1 MGGVAMG
8 KAGGGKASA
17 GRIGVAA
24 AAALAPAAW
33 GTTYLVTTE
42 LLPDGRPMLLAALRA
57 LPAGLLL
64 LLLGRK
70 LPRGRWWGRA
80 AILGMLNIGF
90 FFPLIFVGAYHLP
103 GGVAATI
110 GAIQPLLVIGFSA
123 MILGARPS
131 RRAVVAGLVGVV
143 GVGLLVL
150 KGSAKLDGVGIA
162 AMLTAIVIMALGTV
176 LTRKWGKPEGVTM
189 LDLTAW
195 QLTAGGLFLA
205 PLALVTEGAPPA
217 FTGENWIGFAY
228 LGLFGT
234 ALAYVL
240 WFRGIDRLGAGPVS
254 FLALVNPAVA
264 TIGGIVVLGQTLTV
278 WQILGLLLALGA
290 MFAGQAPGKPKS
302 EPSTVVRQGG
312 PVAAAADGQEAAADV
327 PGDVA
332 RDLAPGEASDAA
344 GEPSGGP
351 RREPVA
357 ATG

>member
-1 MGGVAMG
+1 MGGTRMG
-8 KAGGGKASA
+8 SA

-24 AAALAPAAW
+24 ATALAPAAW

-42 LLPDGRPMLLAALRA
+42 LLPDGRPMLLAAMRA

-70 LPRGRWWGRA
+70 LPKGKWWGRA

-123 MILGARPS
+123 MILGARPT
-131 RRAVVAGLVGVV
+131 RRAVIAGLVGVA
-143 GVGLLVL
+143 GVALLVL
-150 KGSAKLDGVGIA
+150 KGNAKLDGIGIA

-195 QLTAGGLFLA
+195 QLAAGGLFLA
-205 PLALVTEGAPPA
+205 PLALVTEGAPPT
-217 FTGENWIGFAY
+217 FTADNWIGFAY

-234 ALAYVL
+234 AVAYVL
-240 WFRGIDRLGAGPVS
+240 FFRGIDRLGAGPVS
-254 FLALVNPAVA
+254 FLSLVNPAVA
-264 TIGGIVVLGQTLTV
+264 TIGGIVVLDQTLTV
-278 WQILGLLLALGA
+278 WQVLGLLLALGA
-290 MFAGQAPGKPKS
+290 MLAGQAPAKS
-302 EPSTVVRQGG
+302 RAAVVAESGQPAAEPAAAETGRREA
-312 PVAAAADGQEAAADV
+312 VAAG
-327 PGDVA
+327 
-332 RDLAPGEASDAA
+332 R
-344 GEPSGGP
+344 
-351 RREPVA
+351 
-357 ATG
+357 

>member
-8 KAGGGKASA
+8 KVGGGKVGGGKASA
-17 GRIGVAA
+17 GRMGVAA
-24 AAALAPAAW
+24 AAALAPAMW

-131 RRAVVAGLVGVV
+131 RRAVIAGLVGVV

-205 PLALVTEGAPPA
+205 PLALVTEGAPRRSRA
-217 FTGENWIGFAY
+217 RTGSASRTSACSAPRWRTCCGSAAS
-228 LGLFGT
+228 T
-234 ALAYVL
+234 ASAP
-240 WFRGIDRLGAGPVS
+240 DRCRSCRWSTRRWRPS
-254 FLALVNPAVA
+254 VA
-264 TIGGIVVLGQTLTV
+264 
-278 WQILGLLLALGA
+278 
-290 MFAGQAPGKPKS
+290 S
-302 EPSTVVRQGG
+302 SC
-312 PVAAAADGQEAAADV
+312 
-327 PGDVA
+327 
-332 RDLAPGEASDAA
+332 
-344 GEPSGGP
+344 
-351 RREPVA
+351 
-357 ATG
+357 